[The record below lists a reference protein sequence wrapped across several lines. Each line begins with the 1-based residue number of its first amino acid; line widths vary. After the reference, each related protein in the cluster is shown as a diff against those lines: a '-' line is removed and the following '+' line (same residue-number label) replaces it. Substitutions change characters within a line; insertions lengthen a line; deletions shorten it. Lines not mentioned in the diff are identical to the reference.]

1 MTAECHETD
10 AVAVRRLSEPGP
22 SSGTGRESGTSTVFG
37 RSPFSDGVVRLP
49 AQTGGLEV
57 TPDMIVVFG
66 IILLALVLFV
76 TEWLPIDV
84 TAILVMVLLMVLG
97 TDGVVNFTQIST
109 AEGTSGF
116 SNSATITVLAML
128 ILSSGISRTGVVQI
142 VGRKM
147 SAFAGDDLDKQ
158 LLATIGVSGPI
169 SGFINNTPVVAIL
182 VPVVSDIAHKGKT
195 SPSKLLIPLSY
206 ASMFGGMLTLIGTS
220 TNILASDV
228 SARLLDHPFSMF
240 EFTQLGIV
248 VLIVGSI
255 YLMTVGHR
263 LLPERV
269 PVEEDYVQE
278 YAIEEYLTEVVV
290 DDDSPI
296 VGTTVADAID
306 HVEFD
311 ADIIQVVRDDEEFIE
326 PIGQKTIRAGD
337 LLRLRADRGT
347 VQQLVD
353 RETLTLS
360 GSPET
365 DDDLEPDEA
374 PDRTLVEVVV
384 PRGSFLVGESLES
397 STFRQRYDATVLAF
411 RSRGET
417 VREDMDDRRIRVGD
431 TLLVQ
436 AAPDSIDR
444 LSQNDDFIVAHEPE
458 EPDYRSEKIPHAVAI
473 MAGVV
478 GFVAVPWGAVGA
490 ALAGATG
497 VAAFEAMSALSLP
510 ILVTALAGVVAMVAT
525 GVLKPTE
532 IYDAVE
538 WDVIFLL
545 AGIIPLGMAL
555 EQTGGADLLGSL
567 VAATGAY
574 LPVLGVL
581 WVFYLA
587 TGLITGVISNNASV
601 VLMLP
606 VAVQTADQIGANPF
620 AFVLAVTFAASTAFL
635 TPVGYQTNLFVYGPG
650 GYKFTDFVRVGAP
663 LQLLLSVVTV
673 LGIEFFWG
681 V

>member
-1 MTAECHETD
+1 MSGLLPLETGIAPLAAD
-10 AVAVRRLSEPGP
+10 
-22 SSGTGRESGTSTVFG
+22 SSSLT
-37 RSPFSDGVVRLP
+37 
-49 AQTGGLEV
+49 V
-57 TPDMIVVFG
+57 TPEMLVVFG
-66 IILLALVLFV
+66 IIGLALVLFV
-76 TEWLPIDV
+76 TELLPVDV
-84 TAILVMVLLMVLG
+84 TAILIMVLLMVLG
-97 TDGVVNFTQIST
+97 ADGVVNFTEIST

-128 ILSSGISRTGVVQI
+128 ILSSGISQTGVVQI
-142 VGRKM
+142 LGRKM
-147 SAFAGDDLDKQ
+147 SAFAGDDLNKQ

-182 VPVVSDIAHKGKT
+182 VPVISDIAHKGKT

-228 SARLLDHPFSMF
+228 SERLLGQPFSMF
-240 EFTQLGIV
+240 EFTKLGII
-248 VLIVGSI
+248 VLLVGSI
-255 YLMTVGHR
+255 YLLTVGHR

-269 PVEEDYVQE
+269 PVEEDYVQD

-290 DDDSPI
+290 DEDSPLI
-296 VGTTVADAID
+296 GTTVADAID

-311 ADIIQVVRDDEEFIE
+311 ADILQVVRDDEEFIE
-326 PIGQKTIRAGD
+326 PIGQKTLRSGD
-337 LLRLRADRGT
+337 MLRLRANRPT

-353 RETLTLS
+353 RGTLTLA

-365 DDDLEPDEA
+365 ADDLEPEA
-374 PDRTLVEVVV
+374 VPDRTLVEIVV

-417 VREDMDDRRIRVGD
+417 VRSDMDERRIRVGD

-458 EPDYRSEKIPHAVAI
+458 EPDYRTEKIPHAAAI

-478 GFVAVPWGAVGA
+478 GFVAVPWGSVGA
-490 ALAGATG
+490 ALAAGTGIGAFEG
-497 VAAFEAMSALSLP
+497 LAAFSLS

-545 AGIIPLGMAL
+545 AGIIPLGIAL
-555 EQTGGADLLGSL
+555 EQTGGADLLGTL
-567 VAATGAY
+567 VASTGAY
-574 LPVLGVL
+574 LPAIGVL

-606 VAVQTADQIGANPF
+606 VAVETATQIGANPF

-650 GYKFTDFVRVGAP
+650 GYKFMDFVRVGAP

-673 LGIEFFWG
+673 FGIAFFWG
-681 V
+681 LS